1 MTGKAV
7 YLFVALRYYI
17 TFFHTCILLMDQP
30 WSNCF
35 QLRYKQL
42 QNQLLSKTHLTWT
55 LASCNGRASRSWA
68 VTLRN
73 KSRTYQLT
81 NYHCEHH
88 NWKSSDKANITFNFW
103 WIHVEIMESLSK
115 QPFWAMDGKRK
126 WTFCMPGKWSLPNFQ
141 TNHLSL
147 VKSYLISL

>member
-1 MTGKAV
+1 
-7 YLFVALRYYI
+7 
-17 TFFHTCILLMDQP
+17 MDQP

-81 NYHCEHH
+81 NYHYEHH
-88 NWKSSDKANITFNFW
+88 NWKSRDKANITFNFW

-126 WTFCMPGKWSLPNFQ
+126 WTFCMPSKWSLPNIIFE
-141 TNHLSL
+141 
-147 VKSYLISL
+147 LIIFPLWKVIWYHYKIIVSITMTKWSSVETS